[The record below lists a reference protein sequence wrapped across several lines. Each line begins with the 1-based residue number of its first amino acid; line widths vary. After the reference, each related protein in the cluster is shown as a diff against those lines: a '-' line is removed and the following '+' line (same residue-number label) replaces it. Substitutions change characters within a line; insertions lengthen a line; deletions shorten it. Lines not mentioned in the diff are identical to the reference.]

1 MSSTEIESLERDVEE
16 ARARL
21 SADLARLSSPRVYS
35 EFKAGVSRDLD
46 QLKQQAIDTT
56 KEVARERATDM
67 LEMVTDRIA
76 ANPAAAA
83 AIGAGLAWRLFRHPP
98 ISTALVGLGLYG
110 LLRSNG
116 NKAGSEQRP
125 RRNGTGGRSGPGI
138 DWNAK
143 AEVFADNARAQFSDA
158 MDVVRDQVAD
168 TAGVV
173 REKVSSAIDAA
184 REQASDSLD
193 AARGKTA
200 DAVTA
205 GRQRMQ
211 RAASATRR
219 KAGDM
224 AGAAGVKAGEIASDA
239 GGITRKTFASAADK
253 VSEVSEAARRRASH
267 LVEETSPRD
276 AVLLGAAAVAIV
288 TAIGIAAQRHR
299 D

>member
-1 MSSTEIESLERDVEE
+1 MSSTEIESLERDDEE

-110 LLRSNG
+110 LIRGNG
-116 NKAGSEQRP
+116 KGNGSVSAEREQD
-125 RRNGTGGRSGPGI
+125 NGGGRRSGHGI
-138 DWNAK
+138 DWNSK
-143 AEVFADNARAQFSDA
+143 AEVFADNARAQLSDA
-158 MDVVRDQVAD
+158 ADVVRAQVSGTTD
-168 TAGVV
+168 II
-173 REKVSSAIDAA
+173 REKVANTLDAV
-184 REQASDSLD
+184 REQASGSIESAQDK
-193 AARGKTA
+193 AA
-200 DAVTA
+200 DAVAA
-205 GRQRMQ
+205 GRQRMGK
-211 RAASATRR
+211 ASLATRR
-219 KAGDM
+219 AFATAGD
-224 AGAAGVKAGEIASDA
+224 
-239 GGITRKTFASAADK
+239 RASAMTNSARRK
-253 VSEVSEAARRRASH
+253 VSRV
-267 LVEETSPRD
+267 VEETSPRD
-276 AVLLGAAAVAIV
+276 AVLLGAAAVAIA